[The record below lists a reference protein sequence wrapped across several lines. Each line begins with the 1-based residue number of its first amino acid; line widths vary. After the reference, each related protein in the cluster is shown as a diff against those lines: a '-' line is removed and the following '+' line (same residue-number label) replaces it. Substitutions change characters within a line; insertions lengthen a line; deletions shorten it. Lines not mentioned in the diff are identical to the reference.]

1 MTSGLCEYPR
11 IFSENTRSRAEK
23 ACEAPGRGGQIAGTY
38 VGTPPAIS
46 PTALLA

>member
-1 MTSGLCEYPR
+1 MAKGLCEHPR

-23 ACEAPGRGGQIAGTY
+23 ACHAVGRGGQIAGTY
-38 VGTPPAIS
+38 GGTPPAIS